1 MRTSKSLVYTFTILF
16 FLGLSIII
24 SGCGGGGGGGSASS
38 SGGGEPSLATFGYT
52 LTGKVVLP
60 DGSTGPGILVMAS
73 QVDEGGVSSKQAKV
87 LAARPTG
94 PNEFKKAVRTASDSG
109 DTYMTMTDAEGVY
122 VLSGLDTGTY
132 FIEASRDGM
141 KATSR
146 AVVSPDAAAVVDLE
160 LTPTG
165 SLSGT
170 CELEGAETGDHAGT
184 FVVIKG
190 TDYIGYT
197 GSDGSFEIHQIP
209 VGSYQVSFVH
219 GGYETYDYPQ
229 DVSIP
234 AAEAYIFSQTQTL
247 SSLMGGD
254 IEGTVTAQDTQ
265 PIEGVMVRVADTD
278 RYARTDA
285 DGFYRLENVPPG
297 THTVQF
303 THDLIEDGVEE
314 ENVPVVKLDSVS
326 VNVQLTDSKAPVW
339 ESVPGVVHVA
349 ELTANG
355 GGSTSPDSDTISVAV
370 EFGRAFD
377 ASPPLTFVVYHAP
390 AEEWDADQW
399 SANNPAEYSEAEI
412 YPGTEDTRGDYF
424 CLLELYPGYRYII
437 GLRVKDRHG
446 NLEYNRTEYL
456 FVPGESETTPEE
468 RDNLLAAVGNIGIGT
483 KDPQGLLHVQPEDGL
498 PFVVDNQSGYVGIG
512 TTDPHAALTVGS
524 TDGFPIH
531 DDPGIFAVDSSGTVI
546 SGIWQGDPIADQ
558 YIGSVSGSK
567 VTGTIESSQI
577 TGSIPGSQIAGDITG
592 NAAGVTGIIPVANG
606 GTGATTTA
614 GARENLGLGLLGTLD
629 SVSGGTE
636 GTIADGTITVDDLAD
651 SSVTGAIIADS
662 TVTNDDI
669 NVDAAID
676 FSKLNIVKTDITGLD
691 IPGADTDTTYTA
703 ALGIT
708 LENTTFS
715 LDSQDASNGQILK
728 WTGSAWE
735 PADDSDSTLADG
747 DIEAMGYIKS
757 YTETDPTVN
766 LAKLQDLVTDDFH
779 NLGGTDADTT
789 YSAGSNITFDGTT
802 INAAADGHS
811 LDSSDGEIT
820 DAVFVTAAGNVG
832 IGLTEPLSALEVAGG
847 MSVFATGATFEVD
860 DRAIIVSGADTP
872 DSEYDALKVDAAVS
886 APAQNVNVMGIAA
899 RIDATGV
906 TDNPLLSGSD
916 INAILAEST
925 ADGGTSMQ
933 GIYAKAFY
941 NGENSSPSFTSM
953 PLVSGVFGQAY
964 TGTVGGGNADIA
976 ANAVGVGAAAVST
989 HLGANTGVSA
999 LARDADSRNIGTV
1012 TMANLTDNEVASNY
1026 LTLPTGFSAALYAN
1040 NSLTGT
1046 YDYALYVPST
1056 TKSYLAGNVGIGT
1069 STPTAKLHVDGT
1081 VKIGAYILPSTDGS
1095 PDQILSTDGSGTV
1108 SWTTADRGSS
1118 VWTGGDGIVYFEGDV
1133 GIGNTDPSTALDVTG
1148 TVTATAFA
1156 GDGSALTNLPT
1167 GSSIVADDTSVV
1179 ITDASPTGI
1188 IAFTTD
1194 GSEAMRITNA
1204 GNVGISSTT
1213 PGSELDIKGTLR
1225 LSGSTSG
1232 YVGLAPAA
1240 AAGSTTYTLPAADGS
1255 ANQVLSTNGS
1265 GVLSWA
1271 TAGGGNLWTED
1282 TGLIHYSGD
1291 VGIGNTDPS
1300 TALDVTGT
1308 ANMTALSIGGTP
1320 VTATAAE
1327 LNFVDG
1333 VTSAIQTQFDAK
1345 APTAGPTFTGSV
1357 TMPGTGIWNSSG
1369 NVGIGTVSP
1378 TQKLQVNGDILARGT
1393 SFFPPGDT
1401 ATVYLGDTNHYI
1413 RSIVGGGLRIGTSG
1427 ASDAISLVENTGN
1440 VGIGTTAPG
1449 AKLDVNGQV
1458 KITGGTPGAGKVLT
1472 SDAAGL
1478 ASWATPGGSS
1488 LWTDGTGLIHYTGKI
1503 GVDTTSPE
1511 GSFQIGD
1518 PTDDHA
1524 FKFGGTTERHH
1535 LVSNRDMVFN
1545 TFDADGTA
1553 NSVLF
1558 YFRKSSTKF
1567 NSTTGNTEL
1576 MAITDGGNVGIGT
1589 TAPGAKLDING
1600 QVKITGGTPGDG
1612 KVLTSDADGLA
1623 SWATAGGASELDDLS
1638 DAKTDSTSVFIG
1650 TGSGAN
1656 DDGTSNSNT
1665 AVGISALNTN
1675 TTGYENTASGFS
1687 SLSANTTGSKNTA
1700 SGYNSLSSNTTAFG
1714 CTASG
1719 WNSLSSNTT
1728 GYHNTASGIESLSGN
1743 TTGGDNTA
1751 SGSYSLKFNT
1761 TGYSNT
1767 ASGRDSLYS
1776 NTAGYNNTA
1785 IGQNSLDSNTT
1796 GNFNTA
1802 SGFESLSGNTEGS
1815 DNTAIGCYSLAA
1827 NTTGLKNT
1835 AIGRHSLAAN
1845 TTGSNNVALGRMA
1858 GYHHADGTTN
1868 LQTPENCIYIGYE
1881 TRGKDNDDS
1890 NSIVIGYQA
1899 VGLGANTVVLGNDSI
1914 TTTALKGNVG
1924 IGTTTPGAKLF
1935 VYGGD
1940 IGVQSTDPTFE
1951 LSTTGSSQTAE
1962 LAFYDGNGGGTGL
1975 ISTNSLDLNFST
1987 DAGTTKHVTI
1997 KSGGNVG
2004 IGTTAPTSTL
2014 HVVGTTYCTS
2024 GAWAGSDVR
2033 WKENIAPL
2041 EDSLDRVGRL
2051 QGVLFDWKK
2060 NNESGIP
2067 FPEERQ
2073 IGVIA
2078 QDLEKEF
2085 PELVNTNGDGYKAV
2099 AYDKLSAVL
2108 IEAIKELKA
2117 KNDALEARL
2126 EALEAR

>member
-1148 TVTATAFA
+1148 TV
-1156 GDGSALTNLPT
+1156 
-1167 GSSIVADDTSVV
+1167 
-1179 ITDASPTGI
+1179 
-1188 IAFTTD
+1188 
-1194 GSEAMRITNA
+1194 
-1204 GNVGISSTT
+1204 
-1213 PGSELDIKGTLR
+1213 
-1225 LSGSTSG
+1225 
-1232 YVGLAPAA
+1232 
-1240 AAGSTTYTLPAADGS
+1240 
-1255 ANQVLSTNGS
+1255 
-1265 GVLSWA
+1265 
-1271 TAGGGNLWTED
+1271 
-1282 TGLIHYSGD
+1282 
-1291 VGIGNTDPS
+1291 
-1300 TALDVTGT
+1300 
-1308 ANMTALSIGGTP
+1308 NMTALSIGGTP